1 MVGPWQQQHPHL
13 VVRVWVAGL
22 VGLVGGLGGLPAGR
36 ADQPAERP
44 VGPRPADQAVIHT
57 VRGDKVDNLEVII
70 SSDG

>member
-1 MVGPWQQQHPHL
+1 M
-13 VVRVWVAGL
+13 
-22 VGLVGGLGGLPAGR
+22 VGLVGGLGGLPADR

-70 SSDG
+70 SSGDG